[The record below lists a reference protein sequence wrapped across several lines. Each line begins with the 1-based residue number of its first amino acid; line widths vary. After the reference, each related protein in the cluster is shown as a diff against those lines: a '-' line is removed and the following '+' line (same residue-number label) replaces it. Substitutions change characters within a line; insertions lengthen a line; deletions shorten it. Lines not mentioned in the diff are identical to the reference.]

1 MTFQLTTEN
10 LNYLEDMAI
19 NYNLDINELLDRALK
34 KYRRYMEERKIE
46 TEKKEFLRQHTQLKQ
61 TYLGRFIAMH
71 QGQVIDHD
79 QDVVLL
85 HQRIRRKYGREAIL
99 IRQVEEEPE
108 RPLIMRSPRL
118 HWNKL

>member
-1 MTFQLTTEN
+1 MTFQLTAEN
-10 LNYLEDMAI
+10 LSYLEDMSRH
-19 NYNLDINELLDRALK
+19 YNLDINELLNQALK

-46 TEKKEFLRQHTQLKQ
+46 AEKKDFLRQHAQLKQ
-61 TYLGRFIAMH
+61 TYLGRFVAMH
-71 QGQVIDHD
+71 HGQVIDYD